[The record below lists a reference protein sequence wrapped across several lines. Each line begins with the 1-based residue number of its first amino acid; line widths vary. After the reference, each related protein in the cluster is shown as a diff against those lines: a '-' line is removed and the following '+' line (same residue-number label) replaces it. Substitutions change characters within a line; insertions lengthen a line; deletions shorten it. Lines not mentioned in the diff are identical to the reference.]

1 MSEEVHKSQSDKFK
15 EAARELGADT
25 DEETF
30 DRALAKIAP
39 VKPEGADKDWSA
51 PRDALGV
58 RESPQIVQ

>member
-1 MSEEVHKSQSDKFK
+1 MADKKSQSDKFK

-39 VKPEGADKDWSA
+39 VKPEGANKDEKPA
-51 PRDALGV
+51 KG
-58 RESPQIVQ
+58 